1 MSFCSAFFIMAKSEF
16 ADLRISYDNTSD
28 VLYISFG
35 EPQFGI
41 DEEIDD
47 GVYLRVE
54 PQTSKPNGLMIID
67 FEKRFSQKIN
77 IPLHLSNVL
86 VACEYLKP
94 LHT

>member
-1 MSFCSAFFIMAKSEF
+1 MAKSEF

-41 DEEIDD
+41 DEEIDN
-47 GVYLRVE
+47 GVYLRVN

-67 FEKRFSQKIN
+67 FEKRFSEKIN
-77 IPLHLSNVL
+77 IPIHLSNVL
-86 VACEYLKP
+86 VACE
-94 LHT
+94 HVN

>member
-1 MSFCSAFFIMAKSEF
+1 MAKSEF

-28 VLYISFG
+28 ILYISFG

-67 FEKRFSQKIN
+67 FEKRFSKSIN
-77 IPLHLSNVL
+77 IPLHLSNLL
-86 VACEYLKP
+86 VACEYIN
-94 LHT
+94 

>member
-1 MSFCSAFFIMAKSEF
+1 MAKSEF
-16 ADLRISYDNTSD
+16 ADLRISYDNISD

-41 DEEIDD
+41 DEEIDN
-47 GVYLRVE
+47 GVYLRVN

-86 VACEYLKP
+86 IACEYVN
-94 LHT
+94 

>member
-1 MSFCSAFFIMAKSEF
+1 MAKSEF

-28 VLYISFG
+28 ILYISFG

-41 DEEIDD
+41 DEEIDA

-67 FEKRFSQKIN
+67 FEKRFSKS

-86 VACEYLKP
+86 VACEYVNYL
-94 LHT
+94 